1 MTRPYFIPQETNP
14 VPIGQEAEWAPE
26 PVNKHLF
33 DLITQIVKLGKL
45 SYL

>member
-1 MTRPYFIPQETNP
+1 MTRPHFILWETNP

-26 PVNKHLF
+26 PVNKHLL

-45 SYL
+45 KYL